1 LDRWLARFLQ
11 NVPASDRL
19 FLATFAEW
27 RILRRVRNKAERG
40 RLTDAG
46 IKWAQSRIR
55 AAAAFLAWLRER
67 GKSLERASQP
77 DVDLWLADRRV
88 TTRYVVRDFLIWT
101 NARKC
106 SDRLGIPTRSGDE
119 PAMLMDEKQRWRE
132 IEKLLVDRT
141 LRNEVRLIALL
152 SLVFAQHVSRVCRLI
167 DALVDDRA
175 GDVLI
180 TFGRDPIR
188 MPPGLAVVLREQLR
202 AARSNPKA
210 LRPDGKRWLFPVK
223 NQHEA
228 ALAVFDFIEGWYNPH
243 RRHTSIGNIS
253 PAEYERRSQ
262 AA

>member
-1 LDRWLARFLQ
+1 MYGLCSYPRHRSRISTTDVSGNESISHDLFDIQPRSHAIEFVRSLFVASGLLIPTSPRHRLDRWLARFLQ

-106 SDRLGIPTRSGDE
+106 SDRLDIPTRSGDE

-175 GDVLI
+175 YTLY
-180 TFGRDPIR
+180 
-188 MPPGLAVVLREQLR
+188 RESRGHQPR
-202 AARSNPKA
+202 
-210 LRPDGKRWLFPVK
+210 V
-223 NQHEA
+223 H
-228 ALAVFDFIEGWYNPH
+228 
-243 RRHTSIGNIS
+243 
-253 PAEYERRSQ
+253 
-262 AA
+262 